1 MLPDLAAPKVAVPAT
16 LYMLTQISS
25 KTRGIAFLI
34 VPILSWVIIRFVLK
48 HNVTTA
54 DIIVP
59 GVLTIMLEMAPMP
72 FDGPTTT
79 VGKGL
84 IFLLVFSYL
93 RILFPAY
100 Y

>member
-16 LYMLTQISS
+16 LFMISQVS
-25 KTRGIAFLI
+25 EATRGVAFLG
-34 VPILSWVIIRFVLK
+34 VPILSWIIIKYVLK
-48 HNVTTA
+48 YNVTKA

-59 GVLTIMLEMAPMP
+59 GVLTIILELVPLNLEE
-72 FDGPTTT
+72 PTAI
-79 VGKGL
+79 VAKGL
-84 IFLLVFSYL
+84 AFLIAFSYL